1 MESILNIKDMD
12 KTEVVENFLKYEK
25 SKIKSLFIWTFK
37 GYRQFASM
45 YRCGK
50 KDFSTKICAFLNLW
64 LAGLIDLEEWNNNYK
79 GGEEV
84 CSGIYDNFFSDYLE
98 RVNPILYSNKECR
111 EYIEET
117 IREKIKSIKKN
128 RAKDPVDKRDYNEAN
143 LIFNGIYENLKFVH
157 EDEFKFEGFNPLISV
172 KISEGDFYGE
182 DFFVETDEEYIL
194 FME

>member
-1 MESILNIKDMD
+1 
-12 KTEVVENFLKYEK
+12 V
-25 SKIKSLFIWTFK
+25 
-37 GYRQFASM
+37 
-45 YRCGK
+45 
-50 KDFSTKICAFLNLW
+50 
-64 LAGLIDLEEWNNNYK
+64 

-98 RVNPILYSNKECR
+98 RVNPVLYSNKECR

-117 IREKIKSIKKN
+117 IREKIKLIRRN
-128 RAKDPVDKRDYNEAN
+128 RGKHPVDSRDYNEAN

-157 EDEFKFEGFNPLISV
+157 EDEFKFESFFPVSTV

-182 DFFVETDEEYIL
+182 DFFIETDEEYIL